1 VVFLPWY
8 PQVSSWVSYFP
19 PPKDHTTTQRGA
31 AFTYTKCLHPDKDC
45 QPARSHCNFRR
56 RRCASTYIQRC
67 RSAQDTRRCSST
79 SIGQTMIRPNSSG
92 LFIEDGDFDSQFELR
107 RNYEGLVKCV
117 VAFET
122 IIDALCERLESKD
135 EWIVDR
141 EKKLVE
147 MPFEL
152 ASLKAFAD
160 EHRSKRRLTCVC
172 SYADTTTSSS
182 RQADPFHNRV
192 GHSVTSPCPVTSNL
206 RPSATLPVVPLVGIH

>member
-1 VVFLPWY
+1 
-8 PQVSSWVSYFP
+8 
-19 PPKDHTTTQRGA
+19 
-31 AFTYTKCLHPDKDC
+31 
-45 QPARSHCNFRR
+45 
-56 RRCASTYIQRC
+56 
-67 RSAQDTRRCSST
+67 
-79 SIGQTMIRPNSSG
+79 MIRPNSSG

-135 EWIVDR
+135 EWIVDL

-147 MPFEL
+147 MSFEL

-160 EHRSKRRLTCVC
+160 EHRSKRRFTCVC

-206 RPSATLPVVPLVGIH
+206 RPSATLPVVPLVD